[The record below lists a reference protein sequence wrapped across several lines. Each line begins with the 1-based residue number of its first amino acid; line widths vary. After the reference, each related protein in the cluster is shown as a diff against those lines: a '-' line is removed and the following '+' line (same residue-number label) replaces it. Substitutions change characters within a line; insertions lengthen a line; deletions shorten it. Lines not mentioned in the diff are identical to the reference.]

1 MLQLGLET
9 TPEED
14 TRRARPWTP
23 ARRAS
28 RAGGAKMAGMSGA
41 ALSPVPPSGRRP
53 EEAKDELFTG
63 LVASNPH
70 KPPRSMIMPA
80 SLVGHAIAIALLFLI
95 PVLWP
100 SPPPE
105 ERDRIIGL
113 IYNPPP
119 PPPPP
124 LPKGQ
129 ALVEKQQPTKP
140 VTPEKQPEKEP
151 EFTAKIETP
160 VEVPLK
166 PDSGTPDT
174 EQVGSP
180 TGSDFGVPE
189 GMEEGVEG
197 GVVGGTPG
205 GVIGGVIGGTGD
217 GPVLDYD
224 QPPRVLKQTKPI
236 YPQEAFVKKIEG
248 VVELEVIIDASGRV
262 QVRSIIH
269 SVPVLDAAA
278 MATVKQWLFSPAI
291 KNGRSVATVARI
303 PVSFRIY

>member
-1 MLQLGLET
+1 
-9 TPEED
+9 
-14 TRRARPWTP
+14 
-23 ARRAS
+23 
-28 RAGGAKMAGMSGA
+28 MSGA
-41 ALSPVPPSGRRP
+41 ALTPVPPSARGS
-53 EEAKDELFTG
+53 EDASDELFTG
-63 LVASNPH
+63 LVVSNPR
-70 KPPRSMIMPA
+70 KAQRSLIMPA
-80 SLVGHAIAIALLFLI
+80 SLAGHLIVIALLLLI

-100 SPPPE
+100 TALPE
-105 ERDRIIGL
+105 ERDRIVAL

-129 ALVEKQQPTKP
+129 ALVEKAQPTKP
-140 VTPEKQPEKEP
+140 VTPETQPEKKP
-151 EFTAKIETP
+151 EFTAQIERPDET
-160 VEVPLK
+160 PLK
-166 PDSGTPDT
+166 PEARDPDT
-174 EQVGSP
+174 EQVGSL
-180 TGSDFGVPE
+180 TGSDMGLPE

-224 QPPRVLKQTKPI
+224 QPPRVLRQTKPI

-262 QVRSIIH
+262 SVRRIIH

-278 MATVKQWLFSPAI
+278 MNTVRQWLFSPAV
-291 KNGRSVATVARI
+291 KNGRPVATVALI